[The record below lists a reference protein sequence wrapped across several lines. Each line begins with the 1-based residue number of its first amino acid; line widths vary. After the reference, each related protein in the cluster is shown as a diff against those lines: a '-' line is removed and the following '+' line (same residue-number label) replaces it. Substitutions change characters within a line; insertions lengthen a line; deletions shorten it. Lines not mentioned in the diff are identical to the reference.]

1 LTYLFTRSVS
11 KALTFLLVDYSCAL
25 KLSSPATY
33 LTAIKIGL
41 FQTLALIPGTS
52 RSGSTILGGLLV
64 GTNRFVA
71 TEFSFFMSIPI
82 MFGASGLKLLK
93 FGFHYTSAELII
105 LLVGSVVSFF
115 VSLIVIKFLLSYLKR
130 NDFQAFGWYRIILG
144 IIVLASSFFLK

>member
-1 LTYLFTRSVS
+1 
-11 KALTFLLVDYSCAL
+11 
-25 KLSSPATY
+25 
-33 LTAIKIGL
+33 
-41 FQTLALIPGTS
+41 
-52 RSGSTILGGLLV
+52 
-64 GTNRFVA
+64 
-71 TEFSFFMSIPI
+71 MSIPI